1 MHVGDTPMPS
11 DEPPAAPGSTPA
23 ADRASVPWAAF
34 GATSAAYLA
43 VTVGES
49 ILAPLYPAAAGDL
62 GLDLAD
68 AGAALGLLTGS
79 IAVANVAG
87 GFLLAR
93 CGPRVGIVAALALTA
108 AGAAVA
114 AAAPG
119 VWPFL
124 AGQVLLGLAAGTFF
138 ASGIHTV
145 GTLGGPRRRGMVMG
159 VYGVAFSAGLT
170 LAALMGAA
178 GAALGWRV
186 AFAATGVLAALA
198 ALAVVGAGLPSP
210 PRAPD
215 SGARRPLR
223 DALGVAA
230 GVGSAAA
237 ATQYGT
243 VVFLP
248 AFAVAVWEVEP
259 GAAALL
265 LAAGRTLSVPA
276 KALGGHLSDR
286 IGPLATTAHLGVL
299 LAATGAAWMLAPD
312 GLWGAVPAVAFVA
325 GVGAAFPIAN
335 VLAFRE
341 LGDRGPLLGAF
352 RSVQMGVGAVA
363 AAAIGAGAHALGLRP
378 ALLASLIAPVL
389 LIAVSRRAGAAPGAG

>member
-1 MHVGDTPMPS
+1 MPS
-11 DEPPAAPGSTPA
+11 DEPPAASPVAPSP
-23 ADRASVPWAAF
+23 DRTSVPWVAF
-34 GATSAAYLA
+34 GATSAAYMA

-62 GLDLAD
+62 GLGLGD

-93 CGPRVGIVAALALTA
+93 CGPKAGIVAALTLAA

-114 AAAPG
+114 ATAPG

-138 ASGIHTV
+138 ASGIQTV
-145 GTLGGPRRRGMVMG
+145 GTLGGASRRGMVMG
-159 VYGVAFSAGLT
+159 VFGVAFSAGLT
-170 LAALMGAA
+170 LAALLGAA
-178 GAALGWRV
+178 GAVLGWRA
-186 AFAATGVLAALA
+186 AFAATGVFAALA
-198 ALAVVGAGLPSP
+198 ALGVAVADLPP
-210 PRAPD
+210 APRAPRG
-215 SGARRPLR
+215 GARRPLR
-223 DALGVAA
+223 DALGLAA
-230 GVGSAAA
+230 GVGSLAA

-248 AFAVAVWEVEP
+248 VFAVSVWDVEP

-276 KALGGHLSDR
+276 KAVAGHLSDR
-286 IGPLATTAHLGVL
+286 IGPLATTGHLGIA
-299 LAATGAAWMLAPD
+299 LAASGVAWVVAPD
-312 GLWGAVPAVAFVA
+312 GRWGAVPAVAFVA
-325 GVGAAFPIAN
+325 AVSAVFPIAN
-335 VLAFRE
+335 VLAFGE

-352 RSVQMGVGAVA
+352 RSVQMGAGAAA
-363 AAAIGAGAHALGLRP
+363 AAAIGTGAHALGLRP

-389 LIAVSRRAGAAPGAG
+389 LVVLSRRAGAALGAG